1 MKKLLIIMLACLC
14 LCGCNVV
21 DEPIESAEPV
31 TYIVAGNYYT
41 SGDVITEDGNV
52 WGYSQDIISEAPSH
66 DNQPVYV
73 LMYDAGTP
81 DNIYDDE
88 VVGLVSR

>member
-1 MKKLLIIMLACLC
+1 MKKIIIAGLIALALI
-14 LCGCNVV
+14 GCSVKT
-21 DEPIESAEPV
+21 DEAEL
-31 TYIVAGNYYT
+31 TMNIISGHYYT
-41 SGDVITEDGNV
+41 SGEVVTEDGNV
-52 WGYSQDIISEAPSH
+52 WGYSQDVISEAPSY

-88 VVGLVSR
+88 IVGLVAR